1 MQGVIEMEVVG
12 YQNPLCMMGIEYDD
26 ETVEIEKRIEAICGE
41 LDPEEVA
48 DLRAQRMEIVR
59 DRKKKATD
67 SAQEL
72 LRKYNRPVKRKDL
85 IGAMDVAIMDG
96 VRYFEKKPDIRNA
109 LRLLATV
116 ICKNILM
123 DGPLY
128 EEK

>member
-1 MQGVIEMEVVG
+1 MEVVG
-12 YQNPLCMMGIEYDD
+12 YQNPLCMMGVDYDD

-41 LDPEEVA
+41 LDPEEAA
-48 DLRAQRMEIVR
+48 DLRAKRQEIAR
-59 DRKKKATD
+59 DRRQKATD
-67 SAQEL
+67 DAQKL

-109 LRLLATV
+109 LRLLGTV

>member
-1 MQGVIEMEVVG
+1 MKEVG
-12 YQNPLCMMGIEYDD
+12 YLNPLCPAGTDYED
-26 ETVEIEKRIEAICGE
+26 ETVEIEKRIKAICGE
-41 LDPEEVA
+41 LDPEEAA

-85 IGAMDVAIMDG
+85 LGAMDAAIMEG
-96 VRYFEKKPDIRNA
+96 VRYFEKKPDIPNA
-109 LRLLATV
+109 MRLLATV
-116 ICKNILM
+116 ICKNILT